1 MKGAQ
6 LSPGTVGNKWLEQ
19 VREGRGGT
27 EAASHGDWWMI
38 LRTDF
43 FPEEGKDLGEHR
55 RAF

>member
-27 EAASHGDWWMI
+27 EAASHGDRWMI
-38 LRTDF
+38 LRTGF